1 MIPQNVLL
9 MHYKRKDVQE
19 EMLLHAKNREMAVR
33 FEDKFGSRP
42 DMLNT
47 ESDILEN
54 AKSGATSFHCSE
66 ELWRNPLQLKSEMS
80 RQEQDSLRS
89 GWDLVIDVDCPVW
102 EYSKLITHFIVQALR
117 ENGVTSISCKFSGN
131 KGFHIGVPFEAFP
144 KKVGEKE
151 SRLLFPDGVRII
163 AAYLVHEV
171 DKGNRFS
178 DFILKRGL
186 LELLEKTGTKQENL
200 IVKVCRKCMT
210 PKKEQQSK
218 MEFICTNCNRNEPG
232 IGEDIKVCNRCGRI
246 MEKKSIGRSDNCLVC
261 KGNDFVQKLDVE
273 SILSV
278 DSVLISS
285 RHLYRM
291 PYSLH
296 EKSGLVSIP
305 IDPNE
310 VLKFERDMAKPEKI
324 EVGKFR
330 FIERSNVFVAN
341 AAMLFD
347 RAFHWHL
354 QKTQT
359 QDAMKTSQGGIRKE
373 YTLTEAIPEDLFPP
387 CIKLILQG
395 ITDGRK
401 RAVFVL
407 INFFKSCGYDYE
419 TIEMKLHEWNK
430 KNPEPLRE
438 INIKNPIAYHKQQ
451 QKQALPPNCQNAG
464 YMLSMGVCKPDNFC
478 SKIKNP
484 AQYAK
489 KKAWLISQNDSA
501 KPKKTTGKKAEAK
514 NGGKTTTVNAFEK

>member
-1 MIPQNVLL
+1 MIPANVLIS
-9 MHYKRKDVQE
+9 HYKRKDVQE
-19 EMLLHAKNREMAVR
+19 EMLLHAKQREMAVR
-33 FEDKFGSRP
+33 FNDRFGSRP
-42 DMLNT
+42 DMMNAA
-47 ESDILEN
+47 SDILEN
-54 AKSGATSFHCSE
+54 AKQGATSFHCSE

-80 RQEQDSLRS
+80 RQEQDNLRS

-186 LELLEKTGTKQENL
+186 LELLEKTGMKREDL
-200 IVKVCRKCMT
+200 VRMVCRKCAT
-210 PKKEQQSK
+210 PKKAQSEK
-218 MEFICTNCNRNEPG
+218 IEFICTICQKSEAG
-232 IGEDIKVCNRCGRI
+232 AGEDVKQCSRCGRI
-246 MEKKSIGRSDNCLVC
+246 MEKKTLARPENCAVC
-261 KGNDFVQKLDVE
+261 KGKDFVQKLDVE

-278 DSVLISS
+278 DAVLISS

-296 EKSGLVSIP
+296 EKSALVSLP
-305 IDPNE
+305 INPDE
-310 VLKFERDMAKPEKI
+310 VLKFERDMAKPDKI
-324 EVGKFR
+324 EVGKWKFLGR
-330 FIERSNVFVAN
+330 ENVHSGN

-354 QKTQT
+354 QKSQE
-359 QDAMKTSQGGIRKE
+359 QDAVKSTFGGARKE
-373 YTLTEAIPEDLFPP
+373 YTLTEAIPEELFPP
-387 CIKLILQG
+387 CVKLILNG

-401 RAVFVL
+401 RAVFIL
-407 INFFKSCGYDYE
+407 INFWRSVGYDYTSIE
-419 TIEMKLHEWNK
+419 TMLQEWNK
-430 KNPEPLRE
+430 RNPEPLRE
-438 INIKNPIAYHKQQ
+438 INIKNPVAYHKQQ
-451 QKQALPPNCQNAG
+451 NKQALPPNCLNAG
-464 YMLSMGVCKPDNFC
+464 YMLAMGVCKPDHFC
-478 SKIKNP
+478 ATIKNP
-484 AQYAK
+484 AQYTK
-489 KKAWLISQNDSA
+489 KKAWLLQQNNKT
-501 KPKKTTGKKAEAK
+501 KPKKVTGKR
-514 NGGKTTTVNAFEK
+514 TEKQS

>member
-9 MHYKRKDVQE
+9 GHYKKKDVQE
-19 EMLLHAKNREMAVR
+19 EMLVHAKGREMAVR
-33 FEDKFGSRP
+33 FEDRFGQRP
-42 DMLNT
+42 DMLNAA
-47 ESDILEN
+47 SDIVEN
-54 AKSGATSFHCSE
+54 AKAGATSFHCSE
-66 ELWRNPLQLKSEMS
+66 EIWRNPLQLKSEMT
-80 RQEQDSLRS
+80 RLEQDNLRS

-102 EYSKLITHFIVQALR
+102 EYSKLITHFIIQALR

-163 AAYLVHEV
+163 ASYLVQEI

-186 LELLEKTGTKQENL
+186 LELLEKTGMKREDVVKMVCKKCTTPRKERQE
-200 IVKVCRKCMT
+200 
-210 PKKEQQSK
+210 K
-218 MEFICTNCNRNEPG
+218 MEFICINCQRSEPG
-232 IGEDIKVCNRCGRI
+232 SLEDIKQCPRCGKI
-246 MEKKSIGRSDNCLVC
+246 MEKKTLGRAEQCSLCRGLE
-261 KGNDFVQKLDVE
+261 FVQKLDVE

-278 DSVLISS
+278 DAVLISS

-305 IDPNE
+305 INPDE
-310 VLKFERDMAKPEKI
+310 VLKFEREMARPDTLVI
-324 EVGKFR
+324 PPFR
-330 FIERSNVFVAN
+330 FLNRENVHGGN

-354 QKTQT
+354 QKSQER
-359 QDAMKTSQGGIRKE
+359 DSLKSAQGGARRE
-373 YTLTEAIPEDLFPP
+373 FTLTEAIPKELFPP
-387 CIKLILQG
+387 CITLILNG
-395 ITDGRK
+395 LVDGRK

-407 INFFKSCGYDYE
+407 INFFRSVGYDYDAIE
-419 TIEMKLHEWNK
+419 TMLNEWNR

-478 SKIKNP
+478 QTIKNP

-489 KKAWLISQNDSA
+489 KRAWLLQQHA
-501 KPKKTTGKKAEAK
+501 KEKPKKQSKK
-514 NGGKTTTVNAFEK
+514 KTEKQD

>member
-1 MIPQNVLL
+1 MIPQNVLIG
-9 MHYKRKDVQE
+9 HYKRKDVQE
-19 EMLLHAKNREMAVR
+19 EMLLHARSREMAVR

-42 DMLNT
+42 DMLNA

-54 AKSGATSFHCSE
+54 AKQGATSFHCSE
-66 ELWRNPLQLKSEMS
+66 ELWRNPLQLKSEMT
-80 RQEQDSLRS
+80 RQEQDNLRS

-102 EYSKLITHFIVQALR
+102 EYSKLITHFIIQALR

-144 KKVGEKE
+144 KKVGAGDYSKE
-151 SRLLFPDGVRII
+151 VRLLFPDGVRII
-163 AAYLVHEV
+163 AAYLVNEV

-186 LELLEKTGTKQENL
+186 LDLLEKTGTKREDL
-200 IVKVCRKCMT
+200 IHMVCRKCET
-210 PKKEQQSK
+210 KKKEQQSK

-232 IGEDIKVCNRCGRI
+232 SGEDIKVCNRCGRI
-246 MEKKSIGRSDNCLVC
+246 MEKKSVGRSDNCLVC
-261 KGNDFVQKLDVE
+261 KGKDFVQKLDVE

-278 DSVLISS
+278 DAVLISS

-305 IDPNE
+305 INPDE
-310 VLKFERDMAKPEKI
+310 VLKFEREMAKPETI

-330 FIERSNVFVAN
+330 FIDRSNVRSAN

-359 QDAMKTSQGGIRKE
+359 KDAMKTAQGGARKE

-387 CIKLILQG
+387 CIKLILNG

-407 INFFKSCGYDYE
+407 INFYRSCGYDYE
-419 TIEMKLHEWNK
+419 TIEIKLNEWNK
-430 KNPEPLRE
+430 KNTEPLRE

-489 KKAWLISQNDSA
+489 KKAWLISQNQENS
-501 KPKKTTGKKAEAK
+501 KPKQKKAA
-514 NGGKTTTVNAFEK
+514 EKK